1 MSCVSVFLLESLFLP
16 LSFYL
21 PCLDMFLSPSPKF
34 PSFRERSEVRDSDL
48 PRGWVKDS
56 LPPSPSWEMC
66 CPPPPISLFCI
77 HLSLLSSLG
86 SPDNVQK
93 DSWYSVSASILD
105 WSAGPM
111 GPVVWSHCVGKN
123 KGKKTQLYV
132 LKRDFNSMR
141 WMTLV

>member
-1 MSCVSVFLLESLFLP
+1 MSCVSDFLLESLFLP

-66 CPPPPISLFCI
+66 CTPPPLYFVYTWVPYPPLDHLTMCRKTPGIQFPPLFWI
-77 HLSLLSSLG
+77 
-86 SPDNVQK
+86 VQQ
-93 DSWYSVSASILD
+93 DQCVQLCGVI
-105 WSAGPM
+105 
-111 GPVVWSHCVGKN
+111 VWAKT
-123 KGKKTQLYV
+123 KEKKPQLYA
-132 LKRDFNSMR
+132 LKSDFDSMR
-141 WMTLV
+141 WMALV